1 MSEIHVNV
9 TDQVMKLTQSPTLAS
24 GGVNET
30 KVVFTFCEKWDGFV
44 KTALFYRDTEKVYY
58 AILENDTCILPWE
71 VYAENGTFFFTV
83 FGDKDNARRTAGVL
97 RYKVGKGIVADDA
110 MPSDPT
116 PDVYDQ
122 IMTLLAKNNEIA
134 ADLEEKRDSGYF
146 NGEKGEKG
154 EKGDKGDQGDPGTPG
169 SALIDDSVAS
179 TENAWS
185 SKNTVDKLC
194 PTFTESGSVVTCE
207 PVEDYPL
214 EVEWETKNL
223 FDKSAVS
230 VGFIDDASG
239 EHNTA
244 NTTYRAS
251 DWMAVKGDYITITT
265 TQTEGVWGAFYDA
278 EKNFISKCVGYKSTP
293 TQAIPANAK
302 YVRLT
307 VTPNAID
314 TFQVEL
320 GTTATAYQ
328 PYAET
333 ATIYHCG
340 KNLFDMDGSLN
351 NNFTKDGD
359 VYIGHYDTPGYRFGK
374 DIEIYIPAGSTVCL
388 SAKILETNV
397 VSGKPIQVN
406 FTMKTGGPFQL
417 RPGQYKTNIPSDVI
431 KMAIYMDSEDIN
443 CTTKFKDLQLEFGNK
458 VTAYEPYKAMNTY
471 AVGEPIPALDGT
483 NVIYPD
489 VGTVTVTGKANPSA
503 IIEKLTNAILS
514 LGGNV

>member
-1 MSEIHVNV
+1 MSEIHVSV
-9 TDQVMKLTQSPTLAS
+9 TDQVMKLTQSPILAS

-83 FGDKDNARRTAGVL
+83 FGDKDTTRRTAGVL

-122 IMTLLAKNNEIA
+122 IMALLAKNNEIA

-154 EKGDKGDQGDPGTPG
+154 DKGDKGDQGDPGTPG

-207 PVEDYPL
+207 PVEGYPL
-214 EVEWETKNL
+214 EVIAEEG
-223 FDKSAVS
+223 A
-230 VGFIDDASG
+230 
-239 EHNTA
+239 
-244 NTTYRAS
+244 
-251 DWMAVKGDYITITT
+251 TIT
-265 TQTEGVWGAFYDA
+265 
-278 EKNFISKCVGYKSTP
+278 
-293 TQAIPANAK
+293 
-302 YVRLT
+302 
-307 VTPNAID
+307 
-314 TFQVEL
+314 
-320 GTTATAYQ
+320 
-328 PYAET
+328 
-333 ATIYHCG
+333 HCG
-340 KNLFDMDGSLN
+340 KNMHPAYYRAETTNGIEFTMDNNVLTLNGTPNSGNALYRSNANELMSLEAGTYM
-351 NNFTKDGD
+351 FSLTP
-359 VYIGHYDTPGYRFGK
+359 IGGAMLSGNSTFGLQ
-374 DIEIYIPAGSTVCL
+374 DNG
-388 SAKILETNV
+388 NWV
-397 VSGKPIQVN
+397 VSYSPSNSFGGTAKTFTLTKPANLQLVVMAGGTFNNLQMQIQVEPG
-406 FTMKTGGPFQL
+406 TVKTAWE
-417 RPGQYKTNIPSDVI
+417 QYHEP
-431 KMAIYMDSEDIN
+431 
-443 CTTKFKDLQLEFGNK
+443 TTHS
-458 VTAYEPYKAMNTY
+458 
-471 AVGEPIPALDGT
+471 VGEPITAFDGT

-489 VGTVTVTGKANPSA
+489 VGIVTVTGKANPSA
-503 IIEKLTNAILS
+503 IIEKLTNAIIS

>member
-1 MSEIHVNV
+1 MSEIHVSV

-83 FGDKDNARRTAGVL
+83 FGDKDTTRRTAGVL

-122 IMTLLAKNNEIA
+122 IMALLAKNNDIA

-154 EKGDKGDQGDPGTPG
+154 DKGDKGDQGDPGTPG

-207 PVEDYPL
+207 PVEGYPL
-214 EVEWETKNL
+214 EV
-223 FDKSAVS
+223 
-230 VGFIDDASG
+230 
-239 EHNTA
+239 TA
-244 NTTYRAS
+244 EEGA
-251 DWMAVKGDYITITT
+251 TIT
-265 TQTEGVWGAFYDA
+265 
-278 EKNFISKCVGYKSTP
+278 
-293 TQAIPANAK
+293 
-302 YVRLT
+302 R
-307 VTPNAID
+307 
-314 TFQVEL
+314 
-320 GTTATAYQ
+320 
-328 PYAET
+328 
-333 ATIYHCG
+333 CG
-340 KNLFDMDGSLN
+340 KNIWRFENMGKQYSINGDSNAAKLETGVRANQTRANAGYCSIMCRWLPISVLDGKTITISCNIAPSVSSLVPMLQIGYFSETMTKRKGVTEIYKSGSLSLN
-351 NNFTKDGD
+351 VDSKNTAADGCE
-359 VYIGHYDTPGYRFGK
+359 YIGFWFYIQTGDGRQVKAGDYVDFTDFQ
-374 DIEIYIPAGSTVCL
+374 IEISNTA
-388 SAKILETNV
+388 
-397 VSGKPIQVN
+397 
-406 FTMKTGGPFQL
+406 
-417 RPGQYKTNIPSDVI
+417 
-431 KMAIYMDSEDIN
+431 
-443 CTTKFKDLQLEFGNK
+443 
-458 VTAYEPYKAMNTY
+458 TAYEPYKGVTY
-471 AVGEPIPALDGT
+471 SVGEPIPALPGT
-483 NVIYPD
+483 NTIYAD